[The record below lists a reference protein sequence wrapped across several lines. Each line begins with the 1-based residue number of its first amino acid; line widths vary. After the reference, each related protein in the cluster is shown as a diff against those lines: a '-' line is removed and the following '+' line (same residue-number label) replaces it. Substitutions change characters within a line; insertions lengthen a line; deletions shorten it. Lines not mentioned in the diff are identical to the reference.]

1 VADVRQG
8 IFSFAWWLSRIHA
21 DSAED
26 LVKGFILV
34 LVLKRRNYIQKAASQ
49 TQYWFN
55 FYRKK
60 LKRLV
65 QRNGEE
71 ICLVINASDEID
83 DAYVLPFEKFK
94 DFFSLDYLDD
104 HDRWSGYVSDNQIKL
119 CLNGKNPKAAE
130 AGVFHNAFHLL
141 PSS

>member
-1 VADVRQG
+1 M
-8 IFSFAWWLSRIHA
+8 
-21 DSAED
+21 
-26 LVKGFILV
+26 KKPFITENE

-65 QRNGEE
+65 QRNGED
-71 ICLVINASDEID
+71 ICLVLNGPDEID

-130 AGVFHNAFHLL
+130 AGMFHNAFHLL